1 MLMIELWIVGWLNM
15 SWPAT
20 GGVDDLASFAP
31 ESPSLLEIRSVAHLY
46 YYYHRCL
53 LMSDYLARAIGQSH
67 TLLFAPKVH
76 RCRSHSSSL
85 VVY

>member
-1 MLMIELWIVGWLNM
+1 MLMIELWIVGWLNT

-31 ESPSLLEIRSVAHLY
+31 DSHSLLEFRSVAHLY
-46 YYYHRCL
+46 YYYYHYR
-53 LMSDYLARAIGQSH
+53 RSH

-76 RCRSHSSSL
+76 RLENGQSALGSL
-85 VVY
+85 PTREEPCK